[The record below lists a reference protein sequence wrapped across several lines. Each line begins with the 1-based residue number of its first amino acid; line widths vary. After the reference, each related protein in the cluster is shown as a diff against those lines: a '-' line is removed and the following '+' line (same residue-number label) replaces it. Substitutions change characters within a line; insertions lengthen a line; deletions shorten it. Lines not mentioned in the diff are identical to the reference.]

1 MYYNKYCQQNCYR
14 RFFHMPRGSNK
25 DYSAKM
31 SENLKKALTE
41 MLILSFLSKKD
52 MTIYEILNILDKQS
66 DGVCRIQYPYG
77 VIYRMSDRGYIEI
90 AGKAVSDDRRRIHYR
105 ITDLGREYLDK
116 ITEEYQSFLSGMS
129 MIMRYVETIGES
141 GDNKD

>member
-1 MYYNKYCQQNCYR
+1 
-14 RFFHMPRGSNK
+14 MPRGSNK
-25 DYSAKM
+25 EYSAKM

-41 MLILSFLSKKD
+41 MLILSFLRKKD
-52 MTIYEILNILDKQS
+52 MTIYEILKILDNQS

-105 ITDLGREYLDK
+105 ITDLGREYLVK
-116 ITEEYQSFLSGMS
+116 ITEEYESFIIGMNK
-129 MIMRYVETIGES
+129 IIRYVESLEETGET
-141 GDNKD
+141 G

>member
-1 MYYNKYCQQNCYR
+1 
-14 RFFHMPRGSNK
+14 MPRGLNK

-31 SENLKKALTE
+31 TENLKKALTE

-52 MTIYEILNILDKQS
+52 MTIYEILKILDNQS

-105 ITDLGREYLDK
+105 ITDLGREYLEK
-116 ITEEYQSFLSGMS
+116 ITDEYENFLSGMN
-129 MIMRYVETIGES
+129 MIMKYVEHLGEAAE
-141 GDNKD
+141 NNH

>member
-1 MYYNKYCQQNCYR
+1 
-14 RFFHMPRGSNK
+14 MPRGSNK
-25 DYSAKM
+25 EYSAKM

-41 MLILSFLSKKD
+41 MLILSFLRKKD
-52 MTIYEILNILDKQS
+52 MTIYEILKILDNQS

-105 ITDLGREYLDK
+105 ITDLGREYLVK
-116 ITEEYQSFLSGMS
+116 ITEEYESFIIGMNK
-129 MIMRYVETIGES
+129 IIRYVESLEETGET
-141 GDNKD
+141 GETGKNGGKE

>member
-1 MYYNKYCQQNCYR
+1 
-14 RFFHMPRGSNK
+14 MPRGNANR
-25 DYSAKM
+25 DYSEKM
-31 SENLKKALTE
+31 AENLKKALTE

-66 DGVCRIQYPYG
+66 NSICKIQYPYG

-105 ITDLGREYLDK
+105 ITDLGREYLGK
-116 ITEEYQSFLSGMS
+116 ITDEYHNFLTGINMILAYVDTLGQEAPSDEES
-129 MIMRYVETIGES
+129 
-141 GDNKD
+141 D

>member
-1 MYYNKYCQQNCYR
+1 
-14 RFFHMPRGSNK
+14 
-25 DYSAKM
+25 
-31 SENLKKALTE
+31 

-66 DGVCRIQYPYG
+66 NSICKIQYPYG

-90 AGKAVSDDRRRIHYR
+90 AGKSISDERRRIHYR

-116 ITEEYQSFLSGMS
+116 ITNEYNTFLSGIN
-129 MIMRYVETIGES
+129 MILDYVLKL
-141 GDNKD
+141 GDEENENN

>member
-1 MYYNKYCQQNCYR
+1 
-14 RFFHMPRGSNK
+14 MPRANSNR
-25 DYSAKM
+25 DYSEKM
-31 SENLKKALTE
+31 AENLKKALTE

-66 DGVCRIQYPYG
+66 NSICKIQYPYG

-105 ITDLGREYLDK
+105 ITELGREYLGK
-116 ITEEYQSFLSGMS
+116 ITEEYHNFLSGID
-129 MIMRYVETIGES
+129 MILAYVETLGEGS
-141 GDNKD
+141 EAAAVE

>member
-1 MYYNKYCQQNCYR
+1 
-14 RFFHMPRGSNK
+14 MPRGTNK
-25 DYSAKM
+25 EYSAKM

-52 MTIYEILNILDKQS
+52 MTIYEILTILDKQS
-66 DGVCRIQYPYG
+66 NGVCRIQYPYG

-116 ITEEYQSFLSGMS
+116 IKEEYNNFIAGMN
-129 MIMRYVETIGES
+129 MIIAYVDTL
-141 GDNKD
+141 GDEN

>member
-1 MYYNKYCQQNCYR
+1 
-14 RFFHMPRGSNK
+14 MPRGSNR

-52 MTIYEILNILDKQS
+52 MTIYEILSILDKQS
-66 DGVCRIQYPYG
+66 NGICRIQYPYG

-105 ITDLGREYLDK
+105 ITDLGREYLNK
-116 ITEEYQSFLSGMS
+116 INEEYQNFIFGMS
-129 MIMRYVETIGES
+129 MIMQYVDKLGE
-141 GDNKD
+141 DTDPRA

>member
-1 MYYNKYCQQNCYR
+1 
-14 RFFHMPRGSNK
+14 MPRGGSR

-52 MTIYEILNILDKQS
+52 MTIYEILTILDKES
-66 DGVCRIQYPYG
+66 DGICRIQYPYG
-77 VIYRMSDRGYIEI
+77 VIYRMSDRGFIEI

-105 ITDLGREYLDK
+105 ITDLGREYLSR
-116 ITEEYQSFLSGMS
+116 ISEEYQNFITGMN
-129 MIMRYVETIGES
+129 MIMHYVDKLGGAS
-141 GDNKD
+141 DHHM

>member
-1 MYYNKYCQQNCYR
+1 
-14 RFFHMPRGSNK
+14 MPRGTNK

-66 DGVCRIQYPYG
+66 NGVCKIQYPYG

-90 AGKAVSDDRRRIHYR
+90 AGKAISDDRRRIHYR
-105 ITDLGREYLDK
+105 ITDVGREYLDR
-116 ITEEYQSFLSGMS
+116 ITEEYQSFIAGMN
-129 MIMRYVETIGES
+129 MIIKYVEGIGEN
-141 GDNKD
+141 GDQTN

>member
-1 MYYNKYCQQNCYR
+1 
-14 RFFHMPRGSNK
+14 MPRGGDK
-25 DYSAKM
+25 DYSTKM

-66 DGVCRIQYPYG
+66 NGVCRILYPYG
-77 VIYRMSDRGYIEI
+77 VIYRMSDRGFIEI

-105 ITDLGREYLDK
+105 ITDLGREYLAK
-116 ITEEYQSFLSGMS
+116 ISEEYQSFISGMN
-129 MIMRYVETIGES
+129 MIMQYV
-141 GDNKD
+141 DNLG

>member
-1 MYYNKYCQQNCYR
+1 
-14 RFFHMPRGSNK
+14 MPRGTNK
-25 DYSAKM
+25 EYSAKM

-52 MTIYEILNILDKQS
+52 MTIYEILTILDKQS
-66 DGVCRIQYPYG
+66 NGVCRIQYPYG

-105 ITDLGREYLDK
+105 ITDLGREYLRK
-116 ITEEYQSFLSGMS
+116 INEEYNHFIAGMN
-129 MIMRYVETIGES
+129 MIMNYVDTLGQ
-141 GDNKD
+141 DN

>member
-1 MYYNKYCQQNCYR
+1 
-14 RFFHMPRGSNK
+14 
-25 DYSAKM
+25 M

-52 MTIYEILNILDKQS
+52 MTIYEILTILDKQS
-66 DGVCRIQYPYG
+66 NGVCRIQYPYG

-116 ITEEYQSFLSGMS
+116 IKEEYNNFIAGMN
-129 MIMRYVETIGES
+129 MIIAYVDTL
-141 GDNKD
+141 GDEN

>member
-1 MYYNKYCQQNCYR
+1 
-14 RFFHMPRGSNK
+14 
-25 DYSAKM
+25 M

-66 DGVCRIQYPYG
+66 NGVCKIQYPYG

-90 AGKAVSDDRRRIHYR
+90 AGKAISDDRRRIHYR
-105 ITDLGREYLDK
+105 ITDVGREYLDR
-116 ITEEYQSFLSGMS
+116 ITEEYQSFIAGMN
-129 MIMRYVETIGES
+129 MIIKYVEGIGEN
-141 GDNKD
+141 GDQTN

>member
-1 MYYNKYCQQNCYR
+1 
-14 RFFHMPRGSNK
+14 MPKGTDK

-31 SENLKKALTE
+31 TENLKKALTE

-52 MTIYEILNILDKQS
+52 MTIYEILTILDKKS
-66 DGVCRIQYPYG
+66 DGICRIQYPYG

-105 ITDLGREYLDK
+105 ITDLGREYLKK
-116 ITEEYQSFLSGMS
+116 INGEYLNFNKGMN
-129 MIMRYVETIGES
+129 MILDYIES
-141 GDNKD
+141 ITNDNPATY

>member
-1 MYYNKYCQQNCYR
+1 
-14 RFFHMPRGSNK
+14 MPRGNGNR
-25 DYSAKM
+25 DYSEKM
-31 SENLKKALTE
+31 AENLKKALTE

-66 DGVCRIQYPYG
+66 NSICKIQYPYG

-105 ITDLGREYLDK
+105 ITDLGREYLGK
-116 ITEEYQSFLSGMS
+116 ITDEYHNFLTGIN
-129 MIMRYVETIGES
+129 MILAYVETLGQDAPSHNDSE
-141 GDNKD
+141 

>member
-1 MYYNKYCQQNCYR
+1 
-14 RFFHMPRGSNK
+14 MPRGSNK

-31 SENLKKALTE
+31 AENLKKALTE
-41 MLILSFLSKKD
+41 MLILSFLSKKN

-66 DGVCRIQYPYG
+66 NGICRIQYPYG

-105 ITDLGREYLDK
+105 ITDIGREYLAK
-116 ITEEYQSFLSGMS
+116 ITEEYENFIVGIN
-129 MIMRYVETIGES
+129 MIMRYVDTLENTES
-141 GDNKD
+141 D

>member
-1 MYYNKYCQQNCYR
+1 
-14 RFFHMPRGSNK
+14 MPKSTNK

-31 SENLKKALTE
+31 PENLKKALTE
-41 MLILSFLSKKD
+41 MLILSFLDKKD
-52 MTIYEILNILDKQS
+52 MAIYEILNILDKKS
-66 DGVCRIQYPYG
+66 NGICRIQYPYG

-116 ITEEYQSFLSGMS
+116 ITQEYHNFIEGMNLIIQYIDS
-129 MIMRYVETIGES
+129 IGKE
-141 GDNKD
+141 DE

>member
-1 MYYNKYCQQNCYR
+1 
-14 RFFHMPRGSNK
+14 MPRGSNR

-52 MTIYEILNILDKQS
+52 MTIYEILSILDKQS
-66 DGVCRIQYPYG
+66 NGICRIQYPYG

-105 ITDLGREYLDK
+105 ITDLGREYLNK
-116 ITEEYQSFLSGMS
+116 INEEYQNFISGMS
-129 MIMRYVETIGES
+129 MIMQYVDKLGE
-141 GDNKD
+141 DTDPRA